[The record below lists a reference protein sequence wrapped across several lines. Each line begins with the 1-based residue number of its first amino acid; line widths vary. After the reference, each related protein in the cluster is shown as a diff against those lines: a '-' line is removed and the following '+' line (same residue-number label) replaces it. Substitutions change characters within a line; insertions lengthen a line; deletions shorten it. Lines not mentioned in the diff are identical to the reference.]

1 MTCKDC
7 VHFDVCFYYGEK
19 AIRDNTPN
27 AEIGCDNFKNKADY
41 AEVKHGKWSYEYSS
55 NALCGTDATY
65 DWVCSVCKEMSVDDT
80 AFCPNCGAKM
90 DGRGDV

>member
-7 VHFDVCFYYGEK
+7 IHFDVCFYYGEK

-41 AEVKHGKWSYEYSS
+41 AEVVRCGNCKFAYKNRFLGEHYCEKTNTKIKQIHFCSLGKR
-55 NALCGTDATY
+55 
-65 DWVCSVCKEMSVDDT
+65 K
-80 AFCPNCGAKM
+80 
-90 DGRGDV
+90 